1 MIIKNVYWTPLMAV
15 GVEVATLTLARPY
28 SVLSCQRGQGFPCT
42 VWVCVCV
49 GGDDSTSAPIKCV
62 CDGCTTKALAS
73 LTVSS
78 GNVPSALG
86 HSKHTTTHL
95 APALLRA

>member
-1 MIIKNVYWTPLMAV
+1 MAV

-42 VWVCVCV
+42 VWVGVCV
-49 GGDDSTSAPIKCV
+49 WVGMTVLVHQLSVCV